1 MADFSEQYWARLS
14 PAFRR
19 AHNKLL
25 IARGLPPIPD
35 PKVDQYVPPRGMVRS
50 IDPADPEA
58 VAAAAE
64 FGREIDNNPP
74 DAAFL
79 DWVETR
85 AGLEGGIAKQ
95 LALKLARYQLADRQ
109 LHTETLHRAI
119 AQFVVIAMKE
129 SGWPRKRIIFEAER
143 IYGLKARAI
152 ETAIQEL
159 PQACHFTEGDKLS
172 PVAVAFRDLPIEL
185 RLQALGLPLAV
196 TAVK

>member
-1 MADFSEQYWARLS
+1 MAGFSKQYWARLS
-14 PAFRR
+14 PAFRH

-35 PKVDQYVPPRGMVRS
+35 PKIDQYVPPRGTVRP

-58 VAAAAE
+58 AAATAE
-64 FGREIDNNPP
+64 FGREINNNPP

-109 LHTETLHRAI
+109 LHTETLYRVI
-119 AQFVVIAMKE
+119 AQFVTLAKKE
-129 SGWPRKRIIFEAER
+129 SGQPRKEIIFQATR
-143 IYGLKARAI
+143 IYGVHERTV
-152 ETAIQEL
+152 ETAIAEYPEEL
-159 PQACHFTEGDKLS
+159 HFTRRPKS
-172 PVAVAFRDLPIEL
+172 
-185 RLQALGLPLAV
+185 
-196 TAVK
+196 TAAK